1 MKAVTKILAGG
12 IGLAALAGAAPAAAQ
27 YYPGYGYGNN
37 GNVLGQVLNQVLGGN
52 QYGYGMNSQAAVQR
66 CAAAVQQRIDRDYNR
81 AGYGGYGG
89 YGGGYGGYG
98 GAYGGYGNQSMA
110 RVLGVTSVERRS
122 SNRLRVRGVATA
134 RAYATGYAPGYGGGY
149 APGYGGGYSGYGG
162 YGGGGY
168 APGYAAP
175 QQQAELTFK
184 CDVDYRGY
192 ITDIDLDRNR
202 YAYGYRRY

>member
-12 IGLAALAGAAPAAAQ
+12 VGLAALAGAAPAAAQ
-27 YYPGYGYGNN
+27 YYPGYGYPNQ
-37 GNVLGQVLNQVLGGN
+37 GNVIGQVINQVLGGN

-81 AGYGGYGG
+81 ARY
-89 YGGGYGGYG
+89 GGYGGYG
-98 GAYGGYGNQSMA
+98 GAYGNQGMA

-122 SNRLRVRGVATA
+122 SSRLRVRGTATA
-134 RAYATGYAPGYGGGY
+134 NAYAGAYANPYGGGY
-149 APGYGGGYSGYGG
+149 GGAYGNPYGGGYGG
-162 YGGGGY
+162 YGGYGGAYGGGY
-168 APGYAAP
+168 AAQPVG
-175 QQQAELTFK
+175 ELTFK

-202 YAYGYRRY
+202 YAYGYRR